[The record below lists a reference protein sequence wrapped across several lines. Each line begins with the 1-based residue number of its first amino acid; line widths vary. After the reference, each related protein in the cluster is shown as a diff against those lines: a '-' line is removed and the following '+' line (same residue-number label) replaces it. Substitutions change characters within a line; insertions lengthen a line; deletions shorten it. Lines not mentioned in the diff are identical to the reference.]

1 MNQSEG
7 NLEHDRLVNFER
19 HVVERQFANQEQRLW
34 RELEIEKKYSRRA
47 AAEENR
53 TAGRKRERV
62 LRKIHHRGSQDT
74 FYGPDVVEHAGLE
87 TQGVLESKI
96 HHRGSQD
103 TFDGPDVDEHVGLG
117 TLYAASATAG
127 VHLCSGRCRLHCA
140 LTPACNCGVREW
152 NLDARGR
159 LD

>member
-74 FYGPDVVEHAGLE
+74 FDW
-87 TQGVLESKI
+87 
-96 HHRGSQD
+96 
-103 TFDGPDVDEHVGLG
+103 PDVDDHVGLG

-127 VHLCSGRCRLHCA
+127 VHLCSGRCRLHGA